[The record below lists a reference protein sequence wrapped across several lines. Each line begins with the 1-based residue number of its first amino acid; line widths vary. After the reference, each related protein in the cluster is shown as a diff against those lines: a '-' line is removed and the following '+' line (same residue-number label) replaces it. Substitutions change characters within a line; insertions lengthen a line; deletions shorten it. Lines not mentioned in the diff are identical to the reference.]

1 MKKCKLKTR
10 PEKPQKPELS
20 KEMKTLLEEAY
31 SLFSYNLEG
40 KLSVCTCPVCIT
52 EESVKLLINTPVRE
66 ISRELI
72 YEYLEA
78 INYDEIGYE
87 IKHFLPR
94 ILELCA
100 NYEYIRLDTSLNL
113 DKCHFERKI
122 WNEEELEFMKK
133 FSIQFIIDVLNT
145 DYNVKIIENISNY
158 ILMFDLAGMKT
169 EHLLNLDIW
178 TEKSNKINALNHL
191 EELMSYYT
199 ENYTYFKNSFSENS
213 EFNNQINEWIGS
225 RKLAETFLPIIE
237 EYYFSNPNMD
247 YEKQWR
253 MEQLYNVLERNLKND
268 TTEKN

>member
-1 MKKCKLKTR
+1 MKKCKIKTR

-20 KEMKTLLEEAY
+20 NEMKILLKEAY
-31 SLFSYNLEG
+31 TLFSYNLEG

>member
-1 MKKCKLKTR
+1 MKKFKLKTR

-52 EESVKLLINTPVRE
+52 EENVKLLINTPVKE

-133 FSIQFIIDVLNT
+133 FSIQFVIDVLNT
-145 DYNVKIIENISNY
+145 DYKVKTIENISNY

-178 TEKSNKINALNHL
+178 IEKSNKINALNHL
-191 EELMSYYT
+191 EELMYYYT
-199 ENYTYFKNSFSENS
+199 ENYTYFKNSFSENP

-247 YEKQWR
+247 YEEQWR
-253 MEQLYNVLERNLKND
+253 MEQLYNIFETNLISNS
-268 TTEKN
+268 